1 MKKWYQE
8 NFVSRRNWILENI
21 RNLNINPQQA
31 LILLL
36 IDYDN
41 ECRESITV
49 ALLSQQANISESET
63 DRLIME
69 LVQLNYLKIAQKNR
83 RIYYDISSVFEEKPK
98 VEVNGDVFSLFESEF
113 GRPLSQKET
122 TMIAGWMQNYS
133 SRDII
138 KALREAIKY
147 GKTSTDYIDRI
158 LVSNKDRQ
166 D

>member
-8 NFVSRRNWILENI
+8 NFISRRNWILENI

-41 ECRESITV
+41 ECRETV
-49 ALLSQQANISESET
+49 TVSMLSQQANISES
-63 DRLIME
+63 DADKLIME
-69 LVQLNYLKIAQKNR
+69 LVQMNYLKIAQKNR

-98 VEVNGDVFSLFESEF
+98 VEVSSDVFSLFENEF

-122 TMIAGWMQNYS
+122 TMIAGWMQKYS
-133 SRDII
+133 SRTII

-158 LVSNKDRQ
+158 LVNSKEDRQ
-166 D
+166 